1 MLFLILR
8 MVKLDN
14 QNRLVDRTVR
24 TSADRTT
31 VDLTIV
37 VMIDVTTDLAL
48 VRHRASE
55 MIATTAS
62 AIIDATIAGET
73 IVDEMVI
80 VTDPNCANSVQ
91 SLVKLFCLSRLCLLH
106 PLDVL
111 YCTYRSSLTGE
122 QALDDPFDPQDQGS
136 LSL

>member
-1 MLFLILR
+1 MLLLILR

-14 QNRLVDRTVR
+14 QNRL
-24 TSADRTT
+24 ADRTART
-31 VDLTIV
+31 NADRTIGDLTIV
-37 VMIDVTTDLAL
+37 VMIDVITDLAL

-55 MIATTAS
+55 MTATTAS

-80 VTDPNCANSVQ
+80 VTNPNCANSVQ

-111 YCTYRSSLTGE
+111 CYTHRSFMTGE
-122 QALDDPFDPQDQGS
+122 QALDDPFDPRDQGS